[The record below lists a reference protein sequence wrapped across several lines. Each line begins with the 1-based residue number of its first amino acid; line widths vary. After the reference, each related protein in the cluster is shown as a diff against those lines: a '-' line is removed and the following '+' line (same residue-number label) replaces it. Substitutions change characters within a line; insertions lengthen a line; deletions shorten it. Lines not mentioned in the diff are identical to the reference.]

1 MSPLSP
7 TARLLHRALRS
18 TLCAAVASIAAVAL
32 MAAPAQAHSEASA
45 ALSLLPM
52 ASVVGAVVV
61 VPAALS
67 STGALLTVSAVQVSA
82 VGTVYLLA
90 RASDGAEASVEV
102 LGRGAQASA
111 YGVGSVVTCSVLG
124 TGVLLSVAG
133 EVLAFIP
140 NAIGQALLHNERL

>member
-1 MSPLSP
+1 MSQLSP
-7 TARLLHRALRS
+7 TARFLHRTLRS
-18 TLCAAVASIAAVAL
+18 TLCCAIAAVAL
-32 MAAPAQAHSEASA
+32 LAAPAQARSEASA
-45 ALSLLPM
+45 ALSLLPV

-61 VPAALS
+61 VPVALS
-67 STGALLTVSAVQVSA
+67 TTGAVLTVSAVQVSA
-82 VGTVYLLA
+82 VGTVYLLT

-102 LGRGAQASA
+102 LGRSAEASA
-111 YGVGSVVTCSVLG
+111 YSVGSVVACSVLG

>member
-7 TARLLHRALRS
+7 TARFLNRSLRTALC
-18 TLCAAVASIAAVAL
+18 CAITTIAL
-32 MAAPAQAHSEASA
+32 MAAPAQAHSEVSA
-45 ALSLLPM
+45 ALSLLPV

-67 STGALLTVSAVQVSA
+67 STGAVLTVSAVQVSA

-102 LGRGAQASA
+102 LGRGAEASA

>member
-7 TARLLHRALRS
+7 TARLLHRTLRS
-18 TLCAAVASIAAVAL
+18 TLCGAIAAVAL
-32 MAAPAQAHSEASA
+32 MAAPAQAHSEVSA
-45 ALSLLPM
+45 ALSLLPV

-67 STGALLTVSAVQVSA
+67 STGAMLTVSAVQVSA

-102 LGRGAQASA
+102 LGRGAEASA